1 MKSRVTSQLPVARRK
16 LLTGAGALALMA
28 AAGPLRAQAPA
39 AAGIGTYPDK
49 PVRFVVPYP
58 PGGITDI
65 LARTISRGVTAM
77 WGNQSM
83 FVDNRAGASGNIGVA
98 SVAKSPPDGY
108 TIVFGTASTHAIN
121 PFLFKNLGF
130 DPIKDFEPITNAAQV
145 SNVLLVGPDFP
156 AKTLAELIALAK
168 AKPGTLSFASNSVGS
183 SNHLSGE
190 LLKTMAGIDMTHI
203 PYKSSTSAAIDLIG
217 GRTSM
222 MFDNFTT
229 AMPYLRD
236 GRLRA
241 IAVTSAK
248 RVPLLPNIP
257 TMVEAG
263 LPGFVVT
270 GWWGIFAPAGTPKA
284 IVNKLNRDI
293 VAVLNSKE
301 TRDYLAAQST
311 DVIGD
316 SPENFAA
323 FVKGDAERWGRIVK
337 ASGATAE

>member
-1 MKSRVTSQLPVARRK
+1 MKPFPSFRGPVARRE
-16 LLTGAGALALMA
+16 LITGAGLCAIALVS
-28 AAGPLRAQAPA
+28 APVRSQSP
-39 AAGIGTYPDK
+39 GTYPDH

-65 LARTISRGVTAM
+65 LARTVAKGITAL
-77 WGNQSM
+77 WGQSM
-83 FVDNRAGASGNIGVA
+83 FVDNRAGASGNIGV
-98 SVAKSPPDGY
+98 SWVAKAPPDGY

-130 DPIKDFEPITNAAQV
+130 DPIKDFEPITDVAQV
-145 SNVLLVGPDFP
+145 SNVLLVGPNFP
-156 AKTLAELIALAK
+156 ARTLAELIALAK
-168 AKPGTLSFASNSVGS
+168 AKPGQLSFASNSVGS

-190 LLKTMAGIDMTHI
+190 LLKSMTGIDITHI
-203 PYKSSTSAAIDLIG
+203 PYKSSTNAVIDLIG
-217 GRTSM
+217 GRVSM
-222 MFDNFTT
+222 MFDNLTT
-229 AMPYLRD
+229 AIPYLRD

-241 IAVTSAK
+241 IAVTSEK

-270 GWWGIFAPAGTPKA
+270 GWWGIFAPAGTPKP

-293 VAVLNSKE
+293 ITVLNSRE
-301 TRDYLAAQST
+301 AHDFLVAQST

-316 SPENFAA
+316 TPEHFAA
-323 FVKGDAERWGRIVK
+323 FVKGDAERWGKIVK
-337 ASGATAE
+337 ASGATVD